1 MKWFF
6 SLFLPLVAV
15 LDAVAA
21 GFERHAISVV
31 CAVERW
37 LDDAFPVAPPLLPR
51 ETQLERPHVIGLE
64 QTRAFQARREACT
77 RSFKPDWLEHGVGL
91 AA

>member
-6 SLFLPLVAV
+6 SLFLPLIAV
-15 LDAVAA
+15 LDAAAA

-31 CAVERW
+31 RAVERW
-37 LDDAFPVAPPLLPR
+37 LDDAFPVSPPYLPR
-51 ETQLERPHVIGLE
+51 ETPLEPPPVIGLE
-64 QTRAFQARREACT
+64 QTRAFQARREARA
-77 RSFKPDWLEHGVGL
+77 RSLKPDWLEHGVGL